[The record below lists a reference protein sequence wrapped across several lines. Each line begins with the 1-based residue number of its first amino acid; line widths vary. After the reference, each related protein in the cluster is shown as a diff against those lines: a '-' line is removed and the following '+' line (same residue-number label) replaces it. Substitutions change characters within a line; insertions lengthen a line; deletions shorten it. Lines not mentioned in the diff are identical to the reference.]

1 MKKIITV
8 LFAVLA
14 MSSMFAYIP
23 NKKNVEKYGDC
34 VVYTYKYKDIY
45 GDKEKSYITYNTKT
59 GEIYFSP
66 YENFEAIKKM
76 NSPSLSL
83 QKALI
88 KNTERMWEDVDR
100 ERESYRM
107 FTDAAE
113 CSKKYCK
120 EYCKGDCKK
129 VPCCED
135 RAKESLSIAKEI
147 EEQFI
152 DEYPFFTKENW
163 LTLTKEEWNKMAKDF
178 LENN

>member
-23 NKKNVEKYGDC
+23 NKKEVEKYGDC
-34 VVYTYKYKDIY
+34 IIYGYKYKDIY

-66 YENFEAIKKM
+66 YEDLKFLNKEYSVI
-76 NSPSLSL
+76 
-83 QKALI
+83 ALCI
-88 KNTERMWEDVDR
+88 QNTERMWEVADEAR
-100 ERESYRM
+100 ENYRM
-107 FTDAAE
+107 FIEIAE
-113 CSKKYCK
+113 RYRNYEKKITSDKY
-120 EYCKGDCKK
+120 
-129 VPCCED
+129 
-135 RAKESLSIAKEI
+135 SLKANLLLAKEI
-147 EEQFI
+147 EKQFL

>member
-23 NKKNVEKYGDC
+23 NKKNVEKYGDY

-45 GDKEKSYITYNTKT
+45 GDKETSYITYNTKT

-66 YENFEAIKKM
+66 YENFEVLKKTI
-76 NSPSLSL
+76 SPSL

-88 KNTERMWEDVDR
+88 KNTERMWSDADI
-100 ERESYRM
+100 ERKSYRI

-113 CSKKYCK
+113 YCK
-120 EYCKGDCKK
+120 KRCKVFCKEDCKEN
-129 VPCCED
+129 PCCED
-135 RAKESLSIAKEI
+135 RAKKNISIAKEI
-147 EEQFI
+147 EKQFL
-152 DEYPFFTKENW
+152 DEYPFFTEENW
-163 LTLTKEEWNKMAKDF
+163 LTLTEEEWNKMAKDF

>member
-14 MSSMFAYIP
+14 MGSMFAYIP
-23 NKKNVEKYGDC
+23 NKKKIEKYGDY

-45 GDKEKSYITYNTKT
+45 GDKKTSYITYNTKT

-66 YENFEAIKKM
+66 YENFEALKKI

-88 KNTERMWEDVDR
+88 KDIERMWSDADE
-100 ERESYRM
+100 ERETYKI

-113 CSKKYCK
+113 YYKKRCKVFCK
-120 EYCKGDCKK
+120 EDCKK
-129 VPCCED
+129 DPCCED
-135 RAKESLSIAKEI
+135 RAKENISIAKEI
-147 EEQFI
+147 EKQFL
-152 DEYPFFTKENW
+152 DDYPFFTEENW
-163 LTLTKEEWNKMAKDF
+163 QTLTKEEWNKMAKDF

>member
-23 NKKNVEKYGDC
+23 NKKNVEKHGDC
-34 VVYTYKYKDIY
+34 VVYTYEYKNINDNK
-45 GDKEKSYITYNTKT
+45 DTSYITYNTKT
-59 GEIYFSP
+59 GEIYLNH
-66 YENFEAIKKM
+66 YECFEALKKFY
-76 NSPSLSL
+76 SPDL

-88 KNTERMWEDVDR
+88 KNIERMWEDVNR
-100 ERESYRM
+100 ERETYRM
-107 FTDAAE
+107 FIDAAE
-113 CSKKYCK
+113 HSKKYCK
-120 EYCKGDCKK
+120 VYCKEDCKK
-129 VPCCED
+129 DPCCED

-147 EEQFI
+147 EKQFI

>member
-23 NKKNVEKYGDC
+23 NKKNVEKHGDC

-45 GDKEKSYITYNTKT
+45 GDKETSYILYNIKT

-66 YENFEAIKKM
+66 YENLEFFNKEK
-76 NSPSLSL
+76 SSSL
-83 QKALI
+83 KEILI
-88 KNTERMWEDVDR
+88 KDVERMWSDADE
-100 ERESYRM
+100 ERESYRI
-107 FTDAAE
+107 FIDAAE
-113 CSKKYCK
+113 FNK
-120 EYCKGDCKK
+120 EYCKED
-129 VPCCED
+129 PCCED
-135 RAKESLSIAKEI
+135 RAKEDISIAKEI
-147 EEQFI
+147 EKQFL

>member
-8 LFAVLA
+8 LIAVLA

-23 NKKNVEKYGDC
+23 NKKNIEKYGEWI
-34 VVYTYKYKDIY
+34 TYGHKYKDIY
-45 GDKEKSYITYNTKT
+45 GDKKTSYITYNTKT
-59 GEIYFSP
+59 GEIYLNH
-66 YENFEAIKKM
+66 YENFEALKKI
-76 NSPSLSL
+76 NSPSL

-88 KNTERMWEDVDR
+88 KNIERMWEDVNR

-107 FTDAAE
+107 FIEIAE
-113 CSKKYCK
+113 YSKKYCK
-120 EYCKGDCKK
+120 EYCKGECKK

-147 EEQFI
+147 EKQFL
-152 DEYPFFTKENW
+152 DKYPFFTEENW
-163 LTLTKEEWNKMAKDF
+163 LTLTEEEWNKMAKDF

>member
-45 GDKEKSYITYNTKT
+45 GDKETSYILYNTKT
-59 GEIYFSP
+59 GEIYFSS
-66 YENFEAIKKM
+66 YETLEFINKEY
-76 NSPSLSL
+76 SPSL
-83 QKALI
+83 KEILI
-88 KNTERMWEDVDR
+88 KDVERMWSIADI
-100 ERESYRM
+100 ERESYRA

-113 CSKKYCK
+113 CFK
-120 EYCKGDCKK
+120 EN
-129 VPCCED
+129 PRCED
-135 RAKESLSIAKEI
+135 KAIESISIAKEI
-147 EEQFI
+147 EKQFL
-152 DEYPFFTKENW
+152 DRYPFFTEENW

>member
-45 GDKEKSYITYNTKT
+45 GDKKTSYITYNTKT

-66 YENFEAIKKM
+66 YEDLKFLNKEYSVI
-76 NSPSLSL
+76 
-83 QKALI
+83 ALCI
-88 KNTERMWEDVDR
+88 QNTERMWEVADEAR
-100 ERESYRM
+100 ENYRM
-107 FTDAAE
+107 FIEIAE
-113 CSKKYCK
+113 RYRNYKKKITSDKYALK
-120 EYCKGDCKK
+120 
-129 VPCCED
+129 
-135 RAKESLSIAKEI
+135 ANFLLAKEI
-147 EEQFI
+147 EKQFL
-152 DEYPFFTKENW
+152 DDYPFFTEENW

>member
-23 NKKNVEKYGDC
+23 NKKNVEKYGDYI
-34 VVYTYKYKDIY
+34 VYTYEYKNIY
-45 GDKEKSYITYNTKT
+45 GDKDTSYITYNTKT

-66 YENFEAIKKM
+66 YENLEFIKEKH
-76 NSPSLSL
+76 SSSL
-83 QKALI
+83 KEILI
-88 KNTERMWEDVDR
+88 KDIERMWEDADFSR
-100 ERESYRM
+100 ETYKM

-113 CSKKYCK
+113 HSKKYCK
-120 EYCKGDCKK
+120 VYCKEDCKED
-129 VPCCED
+129 PCCED

-147 EEQFI
+147 EKQFI
-152 DEYPFFTKENW
+152 DDYPFFTEENW
-163 LTLTKEEWNKMAKDF
+163 QTLTKEEWNKMAKDF